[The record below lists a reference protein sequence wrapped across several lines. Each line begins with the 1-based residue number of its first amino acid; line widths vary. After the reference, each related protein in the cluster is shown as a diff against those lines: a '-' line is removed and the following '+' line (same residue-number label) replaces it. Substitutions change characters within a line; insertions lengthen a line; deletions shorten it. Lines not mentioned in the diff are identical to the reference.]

1 MEGSSKKG
9 KGLMGTHVSL
19 DDCGA
24 RELGRGG
31 RGYGEINGNG
41 TNTIKKR
48 VNKKNSSPK
57 MFVKS
62 IKDSLK

>member
-31 RGYGEINGNG
+31 RYEVWGD
-41 TNTIKKR
+41 KW
-48 VNKKNSSPK
+48 
-57 MFVKS
+57 
-62 IKDSLK
+62 